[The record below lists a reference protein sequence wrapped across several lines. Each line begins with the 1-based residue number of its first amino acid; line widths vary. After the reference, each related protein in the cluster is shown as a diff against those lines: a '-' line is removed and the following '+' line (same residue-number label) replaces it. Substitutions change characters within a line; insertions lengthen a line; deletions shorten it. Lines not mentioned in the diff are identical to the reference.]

1 MNRIS
6 KLLVAACVLLVTSTG
21 WSQEKP
27 ATANQQLSWAF
38 VPSQPQDKTKPTSPK
53 AELGY
58 FLSQGEAQVT
68 GFDVQY
74 IANAQ
79 FVAND
84 LAPWT
89 GAFGINVE
97 PVSGA
102 LQQQL
107 KLKPSEGILV
117 IDLNDESLAKQA
129 DLQKF
134 DVIVGLDKKP
144 DPAKPVKVK
153 LIRSGVSQERTLKAP
168 TPKKQYWIG
177 VHLQTIEEP
186 LRTQLSLPEGKG
198 LLLSEVVNDSPA
210 KKAGLQTYD
219 VVVGTEKLDFSKT
232 EDLAERVQQTEGKPI
247 ELRLIR
253 HAKPLTLAVTP
264 IERPQ
269 ATVELSVENA
279 KSQLLLSRVLLA
291 NDVQAETYRWLVAR
305 NQTLDPHIVLNLQA
319 QDTPTQIANLQ
330 AELAKMTASA
340 TAMQEQLQKLA
351 EQIKQTPKK

>member
-27 ATANQQLSWAF
+27 ANANQQLSWAF
-38 VPSQPQDKTKPTSPK
+38 VASQPQDKPK
-53 AELGY
+53 TQQPEQATIRFEPQINYG
-58 FLSQGEAQVT
+58 
-68 GFDVQY
+68 VQF
-74 IANAQ
+74 ITNDQ
-79 FVAND
+79 FAAND

-144 DPAKPVKVK
+144 DPTKPVRVR
-153 LIRSGVSQERTLKAP
+153 LIRAGVPQERTLKAP
-168 TPKKQYWIG
+168 VPKKQYWIG

-210 KKAGLQTYD
+210 KKAGLQNYD
-219 VVVGTEKLDFSKT
+219 VVVGTEKLDFTKT
-232 EDLAERVQQTEGKPI
+232 EDLAERVQLTEGKPI

-269 ATVELSVENA
+269 ATVELSLEN
-279 KSQLLLSRVLLA
+279 KPQLLLSRVLLA
-291 NDVQAETYRWLVAR
+291 NEANAQKESVRWLLAR
-305 NQTLDPHIVLNLQA
+305 NNVIDSQVVLNLQM
-319 QDTPTQIANLQ
+319 QDAPTQIANLQ

>member
-6 KLLVAACVLLVTSTG
+6 KLLMAACVLLVTSTG

-27 ATANQQLSWAF
+27 ATTTNKPLTWAF
-38 VPSQPQDKTKPTSPK
+38 MPYVTQGATSTSQPEQATFRFEPQINYGVQVITS
-53 AELGY
+53 
-58 FLSQGEAQVT
+58 
-68 GFDVQY
+68 D
-74 IANAQ
+74 Q
-79 FVAND
+79 FAAND

-117 IDLNDESLAKQA
+117 IDLNDEFLAKQA

-144 DPAKPVKVK
+144 DPAKPVKIK
-153 LIRSGVSQERTLKAP
+153 LIRAGVPQERTLKAP
-168 TPKKQYWIG
+168 APKKQFWIG

-210 KKAGLQTYD
+210 KKAGLQLYD
-219 VVVGTEKLDFSKT
+219 VVLGAEKLDLTKT
-232 EDLAERVQQTEGKPI
+232 EDLAEQVQRTEGKPI

-253 HAKPLTLAVTP
+253 HAKPLTLSVTP

-269 ATVELSVENA
+269 ATVELSLEN
-279 KSQLLLSRVLLA
+279 KPQLLLSRVLLA
-291 NDVQAETYRWLVAR
+291 NEANAQKESVRWLLAR
-305 NQTLDPHIVLNLQA
+305 NNVIDSQVVLNLQT